1 MPRGRFG
8 LWCVGGLFA
17 LLGLADRASAQCS
30 GQGTT
35 TYNSSGGV
43 SVTAGTISTSTNQI
57 SVSVPAGS
65 TITCVSVA
73 LNGATSSGTGPFG
86 SMRYASFMLTAPG
99 GQRLEFLGAT
109 GDGTDGDDMRDSG
122 SGLDGVNIAVWDGAS
137 SSAPYYPAIWPH
149 TGSVPVKPSSYVNA
163 PNNLEG
169 VPPLE
174 PPHSGRRPTVAQPLP
189 VSL

>member
-1 MPRGRFG
+1 
-8 LWCVGGLFA
+8 
-17 LLGLADRASAQCS
+17 
-30 GQGTT
+30 
-35 TYNSSGGV
+35 
-43 SVTAGTISTSTNQI
+43 
-57 SVSVPAGS
+57 VPAGS

-169 VPPLE
+169 VPPLGT
-174 PPHSGRRPTVAQPLP
+174 SAQWAQTDGSATFTSQFVNAGATPNGNWAL
-189 VSL
+189 SLIS